1 VSKQKP
7 LALSILLT
15 PGDELLAAPA
25 MLGLLG
31 EAGWDLASIFL
42 PGQASKALGKSH
54 RALGLP
60 MVEPKDPPKLWP
72 TPDEERL
79 QQVISEALGA
89 FNPAVVLS
97 PGAGEGQLA
106 YRSTAQATKAAVES
120 YWRDTYQAPVWWMWS
135 RGTLPD
141 CNLYH
146 QYDQGSLDLTARLS
160 GGEDSLA
167 CSRLKLQA
175 SLVGLEGS
183 AEAVV
188 ESQLFDDMRWRAGR
202 TRCFDQQNP
211 LPAPPASSPD
221 MFHWMDPVRF

>member
-1 VSKQKP
+1 MSKQKP

-42 PGQASKALGKSH
+42 PGQASKALGKS
-54 RALGLP
+54 
-60 MVEPKDPPKLWP
+60 
-72 TPDEERL
+72 
-79 QQVISEALGA
+79 QVISEALGA

-146 QYDQGSLDLTARLS
+146 QYDQSSLDLTAQLS